1 MKAASDLER
10 IQAMVSYPS
19 AVGPEG
25 IVTVEKGATLDLSQY
40 GADDKFYLG
49 GTINVSGTLK
59 VGERE
64 VTGCYADF
72 PRETGEVTYGTINF
86 GGTLG
91 LDAMA
96 VGMILI
102 FFSSFNF
109 TISAYL

>member
-1 MKAASDLER
+1 MLCLPLKAGDALDQ

-25 IVTVEKGATLDLSQY
+25 IVTVEKGATLDLSQH
-40 GADDKFYLG
+40 GTDDKFQLG
-49 GTINVSGTLK
+49 GTINVYGTLN

-64 VTGCYADF
+64 VTGCPADF
-72 PRETGEVTYGTINF
+72 PKETGEITYGTINV

-102 FFSSFNF
+102 VVSP
-109 TISAYL
+109 